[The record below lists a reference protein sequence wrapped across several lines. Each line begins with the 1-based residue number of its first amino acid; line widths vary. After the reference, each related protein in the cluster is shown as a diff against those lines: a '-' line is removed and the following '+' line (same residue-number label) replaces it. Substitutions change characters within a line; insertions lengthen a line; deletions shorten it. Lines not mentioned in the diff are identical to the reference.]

1 MIRFISHHHQTSALR
16 ILYYRIIYSQTS
28 HQSICLLFF
37 TPAYL
42 YVDVV
47 FALDD
52 DLDVGIMDGLLVVLY
67 ARRPIC

>member
-16 ILYYRIIYSQTS
+16 ILTS

-52 DLDVGIMDGLLVVLY
+52 DLDVGIMDGLLMVLY